1 MTVVSPDMREL
12 RGELDLAGVPYEID
26 DDDDDV
32 YGLQT
37 HIERTGITSRS
48 GRWVSVIYA
57 WSRDEDG
64 DKRFESD
71 GGRFG
76 YLEMQVDEG
85 DHRAVTVEEVMEVV
99 MK

>member
-1 MTVVSPDMREL
+1 MVGPQMREL
-12 RGELDLAGVPYEID
+12 RDELDRNGVHYETD

-37 HIERTGITSRS
+37 HIERTGITSIG

-85 DHRAVTVEEVMEVV
+85 DHKAVTVEEVMEVV
-99 MK
+99 LS